1 MNDRYVVTLAIE
13 DGDERHAWG
22 VVVPDLPGCFSAGDT
37 LEEALANAHEAIAL
51 HLEGMI
57 EEGAPLPAP
66 RPLSQWKRDPEFA
79 GPQWT
84 WHVAYVD
91 LGTIA
96 GPPERV
102 NIMFPRAALSRI
114 DAAARRAGSS
124 RSAYVVDAALERV
137 KREAPAVTKPGDDAR
152 AGNL

>member
-13 DGDERHAWG
+13 DGDHGHAWG

-51 HLEGMI
+51 HLEGLF

-66 RPLSQWKRDPEFA
+66 RPIAEWKRDPDYA
-79 GPQWT
+79 GPKWT
-84 WHVAYVD
+84 WHVAD
-91 LGTIA
+91 INLGAIA

-102 NIMFPRAALSRI
+102 NIMVPRAALSRI
-114 DAAARRAGSS
+114 DAAAKRAGSS
-124 RSAYVVDAALERV
+124 RSAFVVDAALERARRQTSV
-137 KREAPAVTKPGDDAR
+137 ADSAARGGSKSPA
-152 AGNL
+152 